1 VECDRVEEINDLDPV
16 PRRLEAPPELLGRA
30 VVTRAHGRGDDE
42 DAPAHE
48 GTGYRPDRMAAVLLA
63 LGAALAYAAASVLQQ
78 REAEADTGS
87 DQGGTVGG
95 GFRLVLRL
103 ARRPIW
109 LAGLGADGVG
119 YVFQALALGVGEL
132 LVVQPVL
139 TSGILFA
146 LPAGAW
152 WSGRRLG
159 RADFAWAFVLAAG
172 LTAFLLLAGT
182 DGGQDFASPGAWL
195 VCAAIAAPILV
206 VAMLL
211 GTRSRGT
218 RRAVLF
224 AFTTGALFGITAAL
238 TKASVVLIDHEGFG
252 TLGHWEP
259 YALVVLG
266 ALGFVVNQRAFQAGS
281 LTASLPTLTVVEPIV
296 AALIGVTM
304 LHETVPT
311 EGALEWIAVAVSV
324 VAMIVATVVLSR
336 SAARHDLVHE
346 HELADVLTRAEREG

>member
-1 VECDRVEEINDLDPV
+1 
-16 PRRLEAPPELLGRA
+16 
-30 VVTRAHGRGDDE
+30 
-42 DAPAHE
+42 
-48 GTGYRPDRMAAVLLA
+48 MAAVLLA

-78 REAEADTGS
+78 REAEADVGA
-87 DQGGTVGG
+87 DQGSTVGG

-109 LAGLGADGVG
+109 LAGLGADALG
-119 YVFQALALGVGEL
+119 YGLQAVALGVGEL

-152 WSGRRLG
+152 WAGRRLG
-159 RADFAWAFVLAAG
+159 RADFAWACVLAFG
-172 LTAFLLLAGT
+172 LTAFVLLAGT
-182 DGGQDFASPGAWL
+182 DGGRNFASTRAWL
-195 VCAAIAAPILV
+195 ACAAVAIPVLV
-206 VAMLL
+206 VSMVAAA
-211 GTRSRGT
+211 RSQGT

-224 AFTTGALFGITAAL
+224 AFATGVLFGITAAL
-238 TKASVVLIDHEGFG
+238 TKSSVVLVDHHGFG

-296 AALIGVTM
+296 AALLGITM
-304 LHETVPT
+304 LHESMAT
-311 EGALEWIAVAVSV
+311 EGAAEWIAVAASV
-324 VAMIVATVVLSR
+324 VAMVAATIVLSR
-336 SAARHDLVHE
+336 AAARHDMAHE
-346 HELADVLTRAEREG
+346 HELADVMARRERG

>member
-1 VECDRVEEINDLDPV
+1 
-16 PRRLEAPPELLGRA
+16 
-30 VVTRAHGRGDDE
+30 
-42 DAPAHE
+42 
-48 GTGYRPDRMAAVLLA
+48 MAAVLLA

-78 REAEADTGS
+78 REAHADTGT

-95 GFRLVLRL
+95 GVRLVLRL
-103 ARRPIW
+103 ARRPVW
-109 LAGLGADGVG
+109 LAGLGADAVG
-119 YVFQALALGVGEL
+119 FGLQAVALGVGEL

-159 RADFAWAFVLAAG
+159 RADFLWACALALG
-172 LTAFLLLAGT
+172 LTVFLLLAGT
-182 DGGQDFASPGAWL
+182 DGGRDFASTEAWL
-195 VCAAIAAPILV
+195 VCAAVATPVLGACLIAGA
-206 VAMLL
+206 
-211 GTRSRGT
+211 RSRGT
-218 RRAVLF
+218 QRAVLF

-238 TKASVVLIDHEGFG
+238 TKATVVLIDHHGG
-252 TLGHWEP
+252 GALGHWEP

-296 AALIGVTM
+296 AAVIGVTM

-311 EGALEWIAVAVSV
+311 EGLLEWAAVAASV
-324 VAMIVATVVLSR
+324 VAMVVSTIVLSR
-336 SAARHDLVHE
+336 SAARHDMIHE
-346 HELADVLTRAEREG
+346 HELADVLTRAERED